1 VRQRSAANCKP
12 EIGSTNASPKLS
24 PGMLPLRRK
33 KARVAEIVAAIR
45 SRQAQRPIE
54 VFFVDESH
62 FTNEPYVQRGWLR
75 KGQQVKV
82 PTPTQRQSATLFGAL
97 HLRTQRFYWKRAT
110 RGTSTRFLE
119 FLHQLHQRFPEALLI
134 LILDNA
140 TIHKSRAVKRF
151 LTQHDW
157 VALEHLAPYSPEY
170 NPIERFW
177 RWLKAK
183 VYGATAFD
191 TIDAVLSKVRQLIWH
206 YHEGWL
212 TSTIHFDFNL
222 YQEIL

>member
-1 VRQRSAANCKP
+1 
-12 EIGSTNASPKLS
+12 
-24 PGMLPLRRK
+24 
-33 KARVAEIVAAIR
+33 VAEIVAAI
-45 SRQAQRPIE
+45 SGHQAQQPVE

-62 FTNEPYVQRGWLR
+62 FTNEPYVQRGWFR

-82 PTPTQRQSATLFGAL
+82 PTPTQRQSTTLFGAL
-97 HLRTQRFYWKRAT
+97 PLRTQRFYWKRAV

-119 FLHQLHQRFPEALLI
+119 FLPQLHQRFPEALLI
-134 LILDNA
+134 LILDHA
-140 TIHKSRAVKRF
+140 TIHKSRAVKHF

-157 VALEHLAPYSPEY
+157 VALEHLAPYAPEY

-177 RWLKAK
+177 QWLKAK

-191 TIDAVLSKVRQLIWH
+191 TIDAVISKVRQLIWH

-212 TSTIHFDFNL
+212 TSTIHFDFTD
-222 YQEIL
+222 YQSIL

>member
-1 VRQRSAANCKP
+1 
-12 EIGSTNASPKLS
+12 
-24 PGMLPLRRK
+24 
-33 KARVAEIVAAIR
+33 VADIVAAIGV
-45 SRQAQRPIE
+45 RQAQRSVE
-54 VFFVDESH
+54 VFFVDASH
-62 FTNEPYVQRGWLR
+62 FPNAPYVQRGWCR
-75 KGQQVKV
+75 KGHQVKV

-97 HLRTQRFYWKRAT
+97 HLRTQRFYWKRAA
-110 RGTSTRFLE
+110 RGTSKRFLE

-157 VALEHLAPYSPEY
+157 VVLEHLAPYSPEY

-177 RWLKAK
+177 QWLKAQ
-183 VYGATAFD
+183 VYGATAFA
-191 TIDAVLSKVRQLIWH
+191 TIDDVIHRVRQLVWQ

-212 TSTIHFDFNL
+212 TSTIYFNFTD
-222 YQEIL
+222 YQSIL

>member
-1 VRQRSAANCKP
+1 
-12 EIGSTNASPKLS
+12 
-24 PGMLPLRRK
+24 
-33 KARVAEIVAAIR
+33 VAEIVAAI
-45 SRQAQRPIE
+45 SSHQAQQPVE

-62 FTNEPYVQRGWLR
+62 FTNEPYVQRGWFR
-75 KGQQVKV
+75 KGQHVKV

-97 HLRTQRFYWKRAT
+97 HLRTQRFYWKRAA

-119 FLHQLHQRFPEALLI
+119 FLHQLHQRFPKTLLI

-140 TIHKSRAVKRF
+140 TIHKNRAVKRF

-212 TSTIHFDFNL
+212 TSTIHFDFKD
-222 YQEIL
+222 YQSIL

>member
-1 VRQRSAANCKP
+1 MAD
-12 EIGSTNASPKLS
+12 
-24 PGMLPLRRK
+24 
-33 KARVAEIVAAIR
+33 IVATIGVH
-45 SRQAQRPIE
+45 QAQRPVE
-54 VFFVDESH
+54 VLFVDASH
-62 FTNEPYVQRGWLR
+62 FTNEPYVQRGWFR
-75 KGQQVKV
+75 KGHHVKV
-82 PTPTQRQSATLFGAL
+82 PPPTRRQSTTLFGAL
-97 HLRTQRFYWKRAT
+97 HLRTQRFYWKRAA

-119 FLHQLHQRFPEALLI
+119 FLHQLHQRFPETLRI

-151 LTQHDW
+151 LRLHDW

-170 NPIERFW
+170 TPIERFW

-191 TIDAVLSKVRQLIWH
+191 TIDDVISKVRQLLWH

-212 TSTIHFDFNL
+212 TSTIRFDFKE
-222 YQEIL
+222 YQLIL

>member
-1 VRQRSAANCKP
+1 
-12 EIGSTNASPKLS
+12 
-24 PGMLPLRRK
+24 
-33 KARVAEIVAAIR
+33 VAEIIATIGV
-45 SRQAQRPIE
+45 RQAQRPVE

-62 FTNEPYVQRGWLR
+62 FTNEPYVQRGWCR
-75 KGQQVKV
+75 KGHQVKV
-82 PTPTQRQSATLFGAL
+82 PTPVQRQSATLVGAL
-97 HLRTQRFYWKRAT
+97 HLRTQRFYWKRAA

-119 FLHQLHQRFPEALLI
+119 FLQQLHQRFPDALLI

-151 LTQHDW
+151 LMQHDW
-157 VALEHLAPYSPEY
+157 VTLAHLAPYSPEY

-183 VYGATAFD
+183 VYAATAFH
-191 TIDAVLSKVRQLIWH
+191 TIDAVISRIRQLIWH

-212 TSTIHFDFNL
+212 TSTIHFDFKD
-222 YQEIL
+222 YQQIL